1 MLEEQMELELK
12 EKKELLDK
20 SYDITKKKYG
30 MSNANRA
37 IILLFLSYK
46 LTGFTRDEN
55 ARKNIENLY
64 NDGYDLFQIMLDY
77 AVSSYIMNKM
87 QCDISIKDLN
97 KYSYDYDEKL
107 DYGDVNSTKIVA
119 LAAAQNTAHAY
130 NLLLVNKRLRESL
143 LYNFINERY
152 IQNKKDALDNSRK
165 ATLVTFKDKDKN
177 KQFIMSKFAI
187 NRDFYIMKQEEQEN
201 DEVFKTTKSK

>member
-20 SYDITKKKYG
+20 SYEITKNKYG
-30 MSNANRA
+30 MSNANRG

-46 LTGFTRDEN
+46 LTGFTRDDD
-55 ARKNIENLY
+55 ARKNVEKLY
-64 NDGYDLFQIMLDY
+64 NEGYDLYQIMIDY

-87 QCDISIKDLN
+87 KCDISIKDIN
-97 KYSYDYDEKL
+97 KYANDFDGKLEYD
-107 DYGDVNSTKIVA
+107 DVESTKIVA
-119 LAAAQNTAHAY
+119 LAAAQNTSYAY
-130 NLLLVNKRLRESL
+130 GLLLSNKRLRESL

-152 IQNKKDALDNSRK
+152 IQNKKEDLDNSRK
-165 ATLVTFKDKDKN
+165 ATLVKFKDKD